1 MLKTIA
7 ARAAQP
13 KLIYHGN
20 CLSAK
25 LRNGRFF
32 VRARGTPS
40 AFPDWRE
47 LRGSVPHRT
56 YWRSTFAS
64 STAVADSGGSKNA
77 RGPIRLDHQEL
88 KRIEDKKE
96 IFPPPDFDRNALKE
110 KYLHK
115 RPAIHLVQAFSKH
128 MAVKEK
134 ASDTLRTVSDQ
145 SLSEHLLASVDALAG
160 ADKVMIFCGRNTTE
174 GKLTVDSAV
183 SAAIAA
189 YALHLCY
196 KTPIIVCDAPNR
208 KLIERLLTD
217 KHPEF
222 GPYVRYLP
230 ITEVNGHLVKRLH
243 REFNRHAP
251 DLTLYIDVP
260 GRNCDGDY
268 LDENGSSISLLNV
281 ALDQALNMQNL
292 MKIPSI
298 AICHSIGNAGFPVS
312 SSPGE
317 QEDAAAVVRATHALV
332 VPDVVQGTLG
342 LMELLCSACLDARAY
357 QPDWLVSALN
367 TATKLIENG
376 EFKAPV
382 PRSGVLQ
389 QSTWTP
395 KDHVPITD
403 EHPTVQQLSA
413 FHKLTGQRRITW
425 TESIEKAKLEGPKVR
440 HAVLY
445 DSSDGV
451 LIAANDFIRYI
462 RARSNFVLKVDAVA
476 DHANASYGKHSHER
490 LFEIVVDGIA
500 FSAKLKADVIV
511 MVCNTACTIDLDRV
525 KKAVINWL
533 EGYGIR
539 GYQVHMIDL
548 IKTVAAAVIEL
559 GGSKPTLLTTEATS
573 ESGAYPRVINEA
585 AESAGTDLPEIT
597 VIGCGNRKAR
607 PNKDLA
613 HLVNKLAHLDK
624 DSAAYAELDR
634 EVERYVDLI
643 PLDSTSVWLCCTHF
657 PALRELFRKHLNR
670 RLKDA
675 GLPED
680 SIPINDPL
688 VAQAEATIHFLKEQ
702 KPVENKDYRAFQ
714 DLRVLTTGIKEEVAA
729 STRAHIGKEGVP
741 LFTVNFPNVT
751 ILPAP
756 SPRVRPAPKE
766 DRGEN

>member
-13 KLIYHGN
+13 KLIYRGN

-25 LRNGRFF
+25 LRNSRFS

-47 LRGSVPHRT
+47 LRSSVPHRT
-56 YWRSTFAS
+56 YWCSTFVS
-64 STAVADSGGSKNA
+64 STAVAGSSHNKN
-77 RGPIRLDHQEL
+77 GPRTIKLDHKDL
-88 KRIEDKKE
+88 KRIEEKKE
-96 IFPPPDFDRNALKE
+96 IFPPPGFDRNALKQ
-110 KYLHK
+110 KYFHK
-115 RPAIHLVQAFSKH
+115 KLALNLVEAFSNL
-128 MAVKEK
+128 MAAQEP
-134 ASDTLRTVSDQ
+134 DTLRALSER
-145 SLSEHLLASVDALAG
+145 SLSEHLLASVDALAD

-208 KLIERLLTD
+208 RLIETLLTD

-222 GPYVRYLP
+222 GPYVRYLT

-268 LDENGSSISLLNV
+268 LDANGSSISLLNV

-298 AICHSIGNAGFPVS
+298 AICHSIGNAGFPAS
-312 SSPGE
+312 RSPGE

-332 VPDVVQGTLG
+332 VPDMVQGTLG
-342 LMELLCSACLDARAY
+342 LMELLCSACLDAQAY

-367 TATKLIENG
+367 TAAKLIENG

-395 KDHVPITD
+395 KEHVPITD
-403 EHPTVQQLSA
+403 KHPTLRQLSA
-413 FHKLTGQRRITW
+413 FHKLTGHRRITW
-425 TESIEKAKLEGPKVR
+425 TESIEKSKLEGPKVR

-476 DHANASYGKHSHER
+476 DHGKASYGKHGHDR

-511 MVCNTACTIDLDRV
+511 MVCNTACTVDLDRV
-525 KKAVINWL
+525 KGAVTNWL
-533 EGYGIR
+533 ESHGIR
-539 GYQVHMIDL
+539 GYEVHIIDL
-548 IKTVAAAVIEL
+548 VKTVAAAVIEL

-597 VIGCGNRKAR
+597 VIGCGNRNAR

-613 HLVNKLAHLDK
+613 HLVNKLAHMK
-624 DSAAYAELDR
+624 DETSIAYIELDR

-657 PALRELFRKHLNR
+657 PALLKLFIKHLNR
-670 RLKDA
+670 RLRDA
-675 GLPED
+675 GLPEN
-680 SIPINDPL
+680 SIVIMDPL
-688 VAQAEATIHFLKEQ
+688 VAQAEATIRFFKQQ
-702 KPVENKDYRAFQ
+702 KPVENKDYRAIQ

-729 STRAHIGKEGVP
+729 STRVHIGKEGVP

-751 ILPAP
+751 ILPAT
-756 SPRVRPAPKE
+756 SPRAQPAPKG